1 MGCIESTP
9 VEQPKRTHVV
19 YTTYPVNQNQ
29 PVNYPPKQNE
39 DPVNYVNSNQKYNTP
54 PPPYNPNLTNNNYQP
69 QHYPQQQTYL
79 QNSYIVHQQYP
90 YYQPNYPPNYYPYNG
105 PQPSAPPYYP
115 NNNQPSMLGTLG
127 AVAGGV
133 IVGEAVSDML
143 GFD

>member
-9 VEQPKRTHVV
+9 VVEQPQRTHVV
-19 YTTYPVNQNQ
+19 YTTYPVN
-29 PVNYPPKQNE
+29 YPPKKNE
-39 DPVNYVNSNQKYNTP
+39 DPVNYSNSHQKYNTP
-54 PPPYNPNLTNNNYQP
+54 PPSYNPNLTNNNYQQQYYP
-69 QHYPQQQTYL
+69 PQQAYL
-79 QNSYIVHQQYP
+79 QNSYVVQQQHP
-90 YYQPNYPPNYYPYNG
+90 YYQQNYPPNHYPYTY

-133 IVGEAVSDML
+133 IIGEAVSDML